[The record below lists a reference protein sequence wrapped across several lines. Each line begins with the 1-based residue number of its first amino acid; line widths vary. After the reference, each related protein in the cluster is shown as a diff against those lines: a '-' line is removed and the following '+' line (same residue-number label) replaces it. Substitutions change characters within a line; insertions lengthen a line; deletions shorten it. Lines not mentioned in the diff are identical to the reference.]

1 MPTAFR
7 ALAEPC
13 GSGRRVDHDLAQ
25 RRKPEPVIAFVA
37 GIPVP
42 KGSTR
47 AFVVK
52 GRAVTTNANAKT
64 KPWQQ
69 SVEWVVRDEVGRLTG
84 GRILYPKPDAVSL
97 ALRFVLPRRNSEP
110 KRITPPHTR
119 KPDLDKLTRSVM
131 DALTGVAYDDDSQ
144 VTELLVQKDTAKV
157 GQQPGVEISLVRRIT
172 PNGDT

>member
-1 MPTAFR
+1 LR
-7 ALAEPC
+7 
-13 GSGRRVDHDLAQ
+13 RRVDHDLAQ

-37 GIPVP
+37 GVPAP

-47 AFVVK
+47 AFVVRD
-52 GRAVTTNANAKT
+52 RAVTTNANAKT

-119 KPDLDKLTRSVM
+119 KPDLDKLARSVM
-131 DALTGVAYDDDSQ
+131 DALTGVRLQ
-144 VTELLVQKDTAKV
+144 VTELVVRRLA
-157 GQQPGVEISLVRRIT
+157 QQPALT
-172 PNGDT
+172 PN